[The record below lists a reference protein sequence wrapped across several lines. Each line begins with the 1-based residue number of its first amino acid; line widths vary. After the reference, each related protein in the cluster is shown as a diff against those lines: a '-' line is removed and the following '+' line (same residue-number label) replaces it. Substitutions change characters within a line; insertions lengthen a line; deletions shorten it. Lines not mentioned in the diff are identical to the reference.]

1 MALAERSA
9 GAPELVESRPVG
21 SLGRLLDELAS
32 LVLGL
37 DPDVYCARG
46 ESSVSGTIG
55 EHIRHCLDH
64 VWALVSAHPSG
75 TLSYD
80 HRERGTAVE
89 TDASVAI
96 QQILRLKA
104 GLDRWSTRSL
114 DEPIRV
120 TSMIS
125 PSGESVTGWSTL
137 ARELAFVVSHTIH
150 HQATIAVLLTLHGL
164 EAPDRF
170 GHSPSTPRRH

>member
-1 MALAERSA
+1 MALAEGSVV
-9 GAPELVESRPVG
+9 APELVERRPVG

-37 DPDVYCARG
+37 DPEVYRARG
-46 ESSVSGTIG
+46 ETSVSGTIG

-64 VWALVSAHPSG
+64 VSALLSAHPSG

-80 HRERGTAVE
+80 HRLRGTAVE
-89 TDASVAI
+89 TDARAAL
-96 QQILRLKA
+96 QQILRLQA
-104 GLDRWSTRSL
+104 ALERWSARSL

-150 HQATIAVLLTLHGL
+150 HQATIAVLLILHGL
-164 EAPDRF
+164 DVPDRF

>member
-1 MALAERSA
+1 MALAERSVV
-9 GAPELVESRPVG
+9 APELVESRPFG

-37 DPDVYCARG
+37 DPEVYCARDDRG
-46 ESSVSGTIG
+46 VSGSIG

-64 VWALVSAHPSG
+64 VSALVSAHPSE

-80 HRERGTAVE
+80 HRGRGTAVE
-89 TDASVAI
+89 TDASAAL

-104 GLDRWSTRSL
+104 ALGRWSTRLL

-164 EAPDRF
+164 DVPDRF